1 MIPDTA
7 LGHPWRR
14 GILTT
19 VLAASIPV
27 LVASVRSGSFLFHR
41 PLGLDSAEEGTKNG
55 MSEVKLSVWI
65 VGVLLA
71 TAPLLVVFDGNVM
84 AYINETVVQLQQV
97 PAYIE
102 AVMENANKRTRK

>member
-7 LGHPWRR
+7 LGHPWRW

-27 LVASVRSGSFLFHR
+27 LVASVRSGSFLVHR